1 MNRFPLWLLVA
12 GLTFLIGTLIMG
24 FVRETAETARAPVIP
39 LKYITEWDLMYEAL
53 IQVESEGN
61 PQALNKNSGAA
72 GVIQIMPVYV
82 AEANRLVGNE
92 RYCLDD
98 RFDPIKSREM
108 FEIIQAHH
116 NPYYNIIK
124 AIRDH
129 NPKAG
134 RWYLDR
140 VLEKMDSIRT
150 EYERK
155 GFLIINY

>member
-1 MNRFPLWLLVA
+1 MKHPSRWIVV
-12 GLTFLIGTLIMG
+12 IGTALIT
-24 FVRETAETARAPVIP
+24 FSLLSALIREHSQPVKSVP

-53 IQVESEGN
+53 VQVESEGDSL
-61 PQALNKNSGAA
+61 AVNKNSGAA

-82 AEANRLVGNE
+82 AEANRLIGME
-92 RYCLDD
+92 RYKLDD
-98 RFDPIKSREM
+98 RFNPVKSREM

-116 NPYYNIIK
+116 NPYYNVIK

-140 VLEKMDSIRT
+140 VLKKMDSIET
-150 EYERK
+150 DYEKK
-155 GFLIINY
+155 GFLIISY